1 MIEIVVATGWAAHLL
16 HWSLA
21 LATAGRS
28 AAQRTEWKREVA
40 VRLTMLV
47 GIMAA
52 VTAGPADRVA
62 LPAAVTVI
70 AAVLFLAG
78 HLFAIAGR
86 TTLGSAWSIGTRP
99 RPGAEL
105 RRTGVYAAVRHP
117 IYAGVFLALVMQLM
131 LLQNVA
137 ALALLL
143 GAIIIVPVKIAAEDR
158 WLARHQGAGRMARR
172 SSHD

>member
-1 MIEIVVATGWAAHLL
+1 MIEIVVATGWAAHML

-21 LATAGRS
+21 LATAGRA
-28 AAQRTEWKREVA
+28 AAQRTEWRREVA
-40 VRLTMLV
+40 VRLAMLI
-47 GIMAA
+47 GITVA
-52 VTAGPADRVA
+52 VAAGPADRVA

-78 HLFAIAGR
+78 HTVAIAGR
-86 TTLGSAWSIGTRP
+86 STLGPAWSIGTRP
-99 RPGAEL
+99 RPGAEP
-105 RRTGVYAAVRHP
+105 RRTGLYAAVRHP
-117 IYAGVFLALVMQLM
+117 IYAGVFLALVMQLA

-143 GAIIIVPVKIAAEDR
+143 GAIIIVPVKIVAEER
-158 WLARHQGAGRMARR
+158 WLARHQDVGGLARR